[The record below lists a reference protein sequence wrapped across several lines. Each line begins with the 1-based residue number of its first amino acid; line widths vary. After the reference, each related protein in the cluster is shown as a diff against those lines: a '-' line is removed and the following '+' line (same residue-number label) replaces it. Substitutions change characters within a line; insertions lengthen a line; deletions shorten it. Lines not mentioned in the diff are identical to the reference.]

1 MENIQSRSSLVESR
15 DSLIAQIGSCNER
28 ITSIKADLLETAQQ
42 IEQLTKQRDEYMLE
56 LKSEKSELE
65 SLEAQLKVVNDSLSA
80 LSSGAEI
87 REFMLAT
94 VIDIIKDMSAE
105 ELAKL
110 VGDYQMYA
118 PIGSELPMD
127 VQSDYGITSNSY
139 IEPSEEMDGV
149 ATEPGAEV
157 SESSEEAIEP
167 SEPAS
172 PAQPEPIA
180 AKKQTSIKS
189 QKASAPGLDYRL
201 QLSQFTT
208 VAEFIKKTN
217 IDNCKAHI
225 YFGDTC
231 YTISGSELIPTV
243 KGTNKPTN
251 KGIEKLRMLY
261 IQAFIRWMYHTGKDM
276 SADSVM
282 DYLLGYKYMESDGVL
297 SGIGGSHSALCY
309 YRKESPSGVVV
320 KEVNHKYPI
329 DEVYEV
335 YRDKDGYI
343 IYANF
348 SPNTATFKKLLTTMF
363 GTYCSTKNPKVK
375 LPKCVDIE
383 FSEIFSD
390 VYVAFEEA

>member
-15 DSLIAQIGSCNER
+15 DSLIAQIDSCNER
-28 ITSIKADLLETAQQ
+28 ITSIKSDLLETAQQ

-65 SLEAQLKVVNDSLSA
+65 SLESQLKVVNDSLSA
-80 LSSGAEI
+80 LSSGTEVRAFILET
-87 REFMLAT
+87 A
-94 VIDIIKDMSAE
+94 IDIIRGMSAE

-110 VGDYQMYA
+110 VADYQMYV

-149 ATEPGAEV
+149 VPETSTEAPELSAPV
-157 SESSEEAIEP
+157 PTAK
-167 SEPAS
+167 
-172 PAQPEPIA
+172 PEPV
-180 AKKQTSIKS
+180 KSKQTASIKS
-189 QKASAPGLDYRL
+189 QKASAPGIDYRL

-282 DYLLGYKYMESDGVL
+282 DYLLGYKYIDSDGVL

-320 KEVNHKYPI
+320 KEVSHKYPI

-363 GTYCSTKNPKVK
+363 GTYCSTRNPKVK
-375 LPKCVDIE
+375 LPKCVGIE
-383 FSEIFSD
+383 FSEIFSN

>member
-15 DSLIAQIGSCNER
+15 DSLIAQIDSCNER
-28 ITSIKADLLETAQQ
+28 ITSIKSDLLETAQQ

-65 SLEAQLKVVNDSLSA
+65 SLESQLKVVNDSLSA

-94 VIDIIKDMSAE
+94 AIDIIKDMSAE

-110 VGDYQMYA
+110 VGAYQMYA
-118 PIGSELPMD
+118 PISNELPMD
-127 VQSDYGITSNSY
+127 EQDDYGITSNSY
-139 IEPSEEMDGV
+139 IEPTDEIDGV
-149 ATEPGAEV
+149 APV
-157 SESSEEAIEP
+157 PSYEAP
-167 SEPAS
+167 KQSEPVAPVQPAPVVPKKSTDIKPKKVSVPS
-172 PAQPEPIA
+172 P
-180 AKKQTSIKS
+180 
-189 QKASAPGLDYRL
+189 DYKL

-208 VAEFIKKTN
+208 VADFIKNTD
-217 IDNCKAHI
+217 IGHCKAHL

-231 YTISGSELIPTV
+231 YTIPSSELIPVV
-243 KGTNKPTN
+243 KATNEPTK
-251 KGIEKLRMLY
+251 KGIERLRMLY

-282 DYLLGYKYMESDGVL
+282 DYLLGYKYIESDGVL

-309 YRKESPSGVVV
+309 YCKESPSGVVV
-320 KEVNHKYPI
+320 KEVSHKYPI
-329 DEVYEV
+329 DEMYEV
-335 YRDKDGYI
+335 YRDKDGYTV
-343 IYANF
+343 YASF
-348 SPNTATFKKLLTTMF
+348 SPNTATYKKLFVTMF
-363 GTYCSTKNPKVK
+363 GTYCSTRNPNVK
-375 LPKCVDIE
+375 LPKCVGIE